1 MLLFNVLEYNLVVI
15 RELEAYF
22 SAAFQVVNANVLQL
36 DTNLFQSLR
45 CYCLMSLR
53 VVLILPLPSE

>member
-36 DTNLFQSLR
+36 DTN
-45 CYCLMSLR
+45 
-53 VVLILPLPSE
+53 